1 MIATLARRPAIGL
14 AALLAI
20 AGLQGCT
27 QQRDTGKFDP
37 YPTIVLL
44 VADDLGL
51 DVAPCHAP
59 DSVMK
64 HLAAKC
70 ATSLVFD
77 RAYTDPIC
85 TPSRASLM
93 TGRHPFRTGAGDV
106 RERSPKL
113 SLDEETI
120 AERIKRASPGNY
132 QTAAFGKW
140 HLADDE
146 NGADRNPNLQGF
158 DYFEGTPRQHDTYRY
173 YDYDWQ
179 RNGVS
184 IGQQSTYRTTRIVD
198 AVIEHAH
205 QTDATG
211 PGFYL
216 VNFTNPHKPYH
227 NPPAA
232 LHTQGELPA
241 TALREVAGREPGPG
255 EYHANRREPRLDR
268 QYDAMLEA
276 LDTEIERLVEEI
288 DRVSEG
294 PVIYIFFGDNG
305 SAAEVY
311 RGPSQAGY
319 RAKGSLYEGGIRIP
333 IQIWTSNGDQALV
346 HSGRTDALV
355 ELSDLFLTITDLT
368 GAEAPAT
375 GNDGAVLDSMSFAN
389 VLHDPASPSGRKYV
403 YVERGNLDKL
413 PFAYGLIDEAGYKL
427 ILRDPVRMT
436 GYAGNVLMEAYNTA
450 KDPGESDNLLL
461 SPCHA
466 DLGRIKAMLAEI
478 SRLHASEPAD
488 KTSFS
493 PDPYEA
499 HLEDLAASC
508 AINAQ

>member
-1 MIATLARRPAIGL
+1 MIGRLARRYAMGL

-20 AGLQGCT
+20 AGVQGCT
-27 QQRDTGKFDP
+27 QRDPAKSDA

-77 RAYTDPIC
+77 RAYTHPIC

-106 RERSPKL
+106 RETSRKL

-120 AERIKRASPGNY
+120 AERIKAASPGNY
-132 QTAAFGKW
+132 ETAAFGKW

-184 IGQQSTYRTTRIVD
+184 VGRQSTYRTTRVVD
-198 AVIEHAH
+198 AMLEHAR
-205 QTDATG
+205 QTDRTR
-211 PGFYL
+211 PGFYV

-241 TALREVAGREPGPG
+241 SALREVAGREPRPG

-276 LDTEIERLVEEI
+276 LDIEIERLVEEI
-288 DRVSEG
+288 DRASEG

-355 ELSDLFLTITDLT
+355 ELSDFFLTITDLT
-368 GAEAPAT
+368 RAEAPAT
-375 GNDGAVLDSMSFAN
+375 GSDGAVLDSMSFAN

-508 AINAQ
+508 AINAH